1 MTHLLLAAA
10 VLAGGV
16 ATAQAASAS
25 PIVSL
30 ILKNQG
36 AASISATD
44 DLGIFSTQPKV
55 VAAMGQGTGSKNFS
69 GDVYSNVTV
78 FDTLS
83 NASCTFHT
91 QSVYSRFYGHYQ
103 ITATAPVS
111 RNATDGSGRA
121 ATCGQTFTYRYALSG
136 DYDSTMTVSFH

>member
-1 MTHLLLAAA
+1 MKHLLLAAA

-91 QSVYSRFYGHYQ
+91 QSVYSSFYGHYQ
-103 ITATAPVS
+103 ITATTPVS